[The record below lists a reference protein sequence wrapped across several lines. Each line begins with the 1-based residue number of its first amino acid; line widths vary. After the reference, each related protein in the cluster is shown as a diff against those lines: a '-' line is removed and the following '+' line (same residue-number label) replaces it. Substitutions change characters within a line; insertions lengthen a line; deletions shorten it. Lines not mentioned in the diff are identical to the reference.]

1 MGNKLNE
8 VNNLLREK
16 NALILPEL
24 DEVKEITI
32 PQTSF
37 SRVSDNQCIQVY
49 YISDLHLDYHL
60 SNNKIDINNHEKVAG
75 YFDCIIKR
83 MLSDNIAY
91 ALMHKGVSGDK
102 LGDLIIDDYGYFRY
116 LYRFLNKEEF
126 REVEEKVYCGDS
138 DKKINPILKRCL
150 VIDGDVAADIDLIKT
165 FFSRFFLRLK
175 YYSYKNWKKKKG
187 YISKIE
193 LGLNETDAIALYEE
207 RLSCRVE
214 NCNRATN
221 ALKSLEEKVG
231 RNIYKT
237 YANKSDYDAQRL
249 IHARKDI
256 PDYAYYVLKEVK
268 RAEDAVEYFQ
278 ENRAEI
284 ISDYKNGIH
293 NEFKATI
300 EEQCPIFYVLG
311 NHEYVNYETVDEA
324 VDVFKTELSSYGISV
339 IHNDVIEY
347 GNCVVCGGTGFAQ
360 YNPEYN
366 ADSLICARKMMGN
379 RDYETEEGK
388 KFEGK
393 YHEALAIAE
402 GKKVPLLVFSHYPVK
417 DWLKESTSGLGYY
430 FTGHTH
436 HNVIYVNEKGNIYSD
451 NQVGYLNE
459 DYRLKRYPIGTIYNP
474 FIDYEDGYYEI
485 TPQQYA
491 DFYLYNGE
499 TVGIGLIEKAIQS
512 NRFYM
517 IKRNGFYGF
526 FLINNKR
533 AQICAG
539 GRPKNISEIASIEY
553 LYNCFNLM
561 VYQYVLALKPYRK
574 FQEKISKEICTLNI
588 PSFSTGRIH
597 GCIVDVDF
605 YHHIMIN
612 PFGEG
617 TITYYYSPVFG
628 LVQPFESFEKLLES
642 VEEKNDRLLFHNQDY
657 LSSKSTFLNNNE
669 NILTR
674 ITSTTLIGK
683 ISGAL
688 VNVDIAGGMYGVS
701 KRMNQLQRLFSANIL
716 REWDNNLIGQILEID
731 DVDEYVSDKKLTDY
745 QLVQKHWKN
754 LMRIEPE
761 KIDEKL
767 VECATRW
774 DRKCRFPYLDTEKKY
789 GSYWGVNPMGEDG
802 IREYINHIPKSV
814 LRNTVWDFHSVLHR
828 NLLKY
833 YPLDCINSK
842 DLTELLAELSGR
854 EVVVLLESISTDWSD
869 TFGKHVA
876 EKMNQKSR
884 PTYCSKELWSKI
896 RSFN

>member
-1 MGNKLNE
+1 
-8 VNNLLREK
+8 
-16 NALILPEL
+16 
-24 DEVKEITI
+24 
-32 PQTSF
+32 
-37 SRVSDNQCIQVY
+37 
-49 YISDLHLDYHL
+49 
-60 SNNKIDINNHEKVAG
+60 
-75 YFDCIIKR
+75 
-83 MLSDNIAY
+83 
-91 ALMHKGVSGDK
+91 
-102 LGDLIIDDYGYFRY
+102 
-116 LYRFLNKEEF
+116 
-126 REVEEKVYCGDS
+126 
-138 DKKINPILKRCL
+138 
-150 VIDGDVAADIDLIKT
+150 
-165 FFSRFFLRLK
+165 
-175 YYSYKNWKKKKG
+175 
-187 YISKIE
+187 
-193 LGLNETDAIALYEE
+193 
-207 RLSCRVE
+207 
-214 NCNRATN
+214 
-221 ALKSLEEKVG
+221 
-231 RNIYKT
+231 
-237 YANKSDYDAQRL
+237 
-249 IHARKDI
+249 
-256 PDYAYYVLKEVK
+256 
-268 RAEDAVEYFQ
+268 
-278 ENRAEI
+278 
-284 ISDYKNGIH
+284 
-293 NEFKATI
+293 
-300 EEQCPIFYVLG
+300 
-311 NHEYVNYETVDEA
+311 
-324 VDVFKTELSSYGISV
+324 
-339 IHNDVIEY
+339 
-347 GNCVVCGGTGFAQ
+347 
-360 YNPEYN
+360 
-366 ADSLICARKMMGN
+366 
-379 RDYETEEGK
+379 
-388 KFEGK
+388 
-393 YHEALAIAE
+393 
-402 GKKVPLLVFSHYPVK
+402 
-417 DWLKESTSGLGYY
+417 
-430 FTGHTH
+430 
-436 HNVIYVNEKGNIYSD
+436 
-451 NQVGYLNE
+451 
-459 DYRLKRYPIGTIYNP
+459 
-474 FIDYEDGYYEI
+474 
-485 TPQQYA
+485 
-491 DFYLYNGE
+491 
-499 TVGIGLIEKAIQS
+499 
-512 NRFYM
+512 
-517 IKRNGFYGF
+517 
-526 FLINNKR
+526 
-533 AQICAG
+533 
-539 GRPKNISEIASIEY
+539 
-553 LYNCFNLM
+553 M

-642 VEEKNDRLLFHNQDY
+642 VEEKNDRLLFHNQEY